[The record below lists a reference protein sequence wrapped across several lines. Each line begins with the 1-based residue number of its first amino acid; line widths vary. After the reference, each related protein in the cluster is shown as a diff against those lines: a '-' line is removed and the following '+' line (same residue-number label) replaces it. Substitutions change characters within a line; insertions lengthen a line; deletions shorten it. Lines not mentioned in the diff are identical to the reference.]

1 MTEPTE
7 DDFLEMGKG
16 KHLIEK
22 LKELKT
28 PWQSK
33 IPLSETKKI
42 VHQSNYLDGSIAYCK
57 MCNLSAILV
66 KILFVL
72 YLQHFS

>member
-1 MTEPTE
+1 VTEPTE

-16 KHLIEK
+16 KHLIEE

-42 VHQSNYLDGSIAYCK
+42 VHQSSYLDGSIAYCK